1 MTSLGT
7 KILKRRYRSTS
18 HEGHR
23 RKKGRGELQSALQ
36 VASRPLSPPGELQ
49 RSARS
54 SGGLKNSNTING
66 GTKVH
71 FKSLDAAKERIKG
84 KKRSKSTKLSIKS
97 RPGSPPKKNSKKNGR
112 PGSGHRRRV
121 KRSSTHLSED
131 SDCTDETRLVAPGC
145 VGCAADDESSGAPVI
160 QRLTVSRDQN

>member
-36 VASRPLSPPGELQ
+36 VASCPLSSPGELQ

-54 SGGLKNSNTING
+54 SGGLKNSNG

-71 FKSLDAAKERIKG
+71 FKSLDAAKG
-84 KKRSKSTKLSIKS
+84 KKNNMRSKS